1 MSKGIFDKIHQRV
14 SIGQKQLTYRPT
26 DKLIFVVLGL
36 LVGCEHIDEINHRLR
51 PDKVLLNAF
60 GYTSCADQSVI
71 QDTLDGCV
79 KANVV
84 QLKGVLRSLYLEHN
98 QSQSLLAKAI
108 EQSKTIVID
117 MDLTGRPV
125 SQNAEGAKKGYF
137 SGRRGIYGRQLARV
151 LVPNT
156 QEIIAEELY
165 PGNRLSCQ
173 VFVEMVQQM
182 EQVLGI
188 NTKEQRRHICLR
200 LDGGFGTDKNI
211 NHALWK
217 GYHLLAKMFSGNRA
231 RVLAQSVEHWVDMP
245 ADSDG
250 PRQVGWVKK
259 PHRYG
264 RKTRQLAIRKPNK
277 KKKGGYTYVVLVITD
292 MKADLFTVL
301 RSYDARSGVPESS
314 FCQDNQGLAQRKL
327 RKHQFAAQQ
336 MLVLLSQLTHNLIR
350 WVQRW
355 MVDALATKDK
365 MEQHAQQMMNS
376 DSSETKEN
384 PTSSEAIRLTM
395 NSIEQRGIRRWV
407 RQLFALD
414 GVVIIKRGV
423 VTGLTL
429 NANYP
434 LVDRFQL
441 AFEALLKPYGVQV
454 RLGKT

>member
-1 MSKGIFDKIHQRV
+1 M
-14 SIGQKQLTYRPT
+14 
-26 DKLIFVVLGL
+26 VLGL

-156 QEIIAEELY
+156 KEIIAEELY
-165 PGNRLSCQ
+165 PGNR
-173 VFVEMVQQM
+173 
-182 EQVLGI
+182 
-188 NTKEQRRHICLR
+188 
-200 LDGGFGTDKNI
+200 
-211 NHALWK
+211 
-217 GYHLLAKMFSGNRA
+217 A
-231 RVLAQSVEHWVDMP
+231 RVLAQSVENWVDMP

-292 MKADLFTVL
+292 MKADLFTLL

-365 MEQHAQQMMNS
+365 MEQDAQQMMNS

-441 AFEALLKPYGVQV
+441 AFEALLRACLKRVSEDDILRV
-454 RLGKT
+454 